1 MKHCCRIYPHPLKDN
16 TFVLIVEHSPL
27 HYIGTEQEC
36 IIMQKRWERKIEE
49 YGKHSTPRLKA
60 PQRMRNQ
67 ARRRSRP

>member
-1 MKHCCRIYPHPLKDN
+1 MKYCCRIYPHPLKDN

-49 YGKHSTPRLKA
+49 YGKKRTATNVLPGKGKA
-60 PQRMRNQ
+60 NL
-67 ARRRSRP
+67 